1 MESKKGL
8 GEGQRCGIAEI
19 SIRYRWGASL
29 VTVLSQFRMLIS
41 SHVLSKIQWRF
52 FLGHAFLGWKRRKAG
67 GLRVVLVQVQ
77 PWEKWGEGVVTA
89 RGVF

>member
-1 MESKKGL
+1 MKSKKGL

-19 SIRYRWGASL
+19 FIRYRWGASL

-52 FLGHAFLGWKRRKAG
+52 FLGHTFLGWKRREAG
-67 GLRVVLVQVQ
+67 GLRLVLVQV
-77 PWEKWGEGVVTA
+77 
-89 RGVF
+89 